1 MEEGFVMN
9 WTVSD
14 IDTYIQQ
21 KDYIDTLLVPLLKI
35 ETNSSNLKSGTSSAE
50 FLMHLSTFIETQFKG
65 RMMLMPPFSYT
76 PTTNLDMMA
85 ETMSN
90 DLINIGFKHIFYIT
104 TDSGWTSGPLAENM
118 LWLPAIPIE
127 SMDKSLR
134 QSILEDQL
142 KQVIPRLSKKWSSV

>member
-1 MEEGFVMN
+1 MN
-9 WTVSD
+9 WTAAD

-35 ETNSSNLKSGTSSAE
+35 ETEPAYLKSGSSSAE

-76 PTTNLDMMA
+76 NSTNLNEMA
-85 ETMSN
+85 QTMRK
-90 DLINIGFKHIFYIT
+90 DLVNIGFKHIFYLT
-104 TDSGWTSGPLAENM
+104 TDAGWKSSLLTDEV

-134 QSILEDQL
+134 QSVLEDQL
-142 KQVIPRLSKKWSSV
+142 KQVLPHLSKKWSNV